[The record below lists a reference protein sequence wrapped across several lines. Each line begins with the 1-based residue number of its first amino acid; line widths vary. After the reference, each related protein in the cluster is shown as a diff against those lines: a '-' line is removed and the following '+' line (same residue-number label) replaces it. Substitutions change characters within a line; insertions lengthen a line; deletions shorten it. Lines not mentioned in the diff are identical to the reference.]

1 MTAPVVLRT
10 ALGKSPLV
18 RALKEGAVASDRV
31 RFDFIEVEPV
41 TRAFRRMTR
50 AMEFDLCEIALTTHA
65 QARAY
70 GKPITALPVV
80 LLRGFHHGALICRRG
95 SALRGPADLVDKRIG
110 VRAWSQTTGVWV
122 RGILQDEYGVAP
134 DAMTWITEEDAHV
147 QEFADPPFVAR
158 IAAGQNLRTMLLAGE
173 IDAAVAL
180 AGLDPE
186 QIRTVIPDA
195 DAAAAAWY
203 RKTGAYPVNHVVVV
217 KDALLGEYPWL
228 AAELMRLFVA
238 SKQIVPAPA
247 PSSLT
252 ALVGDDPEPYGLAAN
267 RPAIELLMRY
277 AARQKLIPRAYGVD
291 ELFVAL

>member
-1 MTAPVVLRT
+1 MTAPLVLRT

-41 TRAFRRMTR
+41 TRAFRRMVRTL
-50 AMEFDLCEIALTTHA
+50 EFDLCEIALTTHA

-70 GKPITALPVV
+70 GKPVTALPVV
-80 LLRGFHHGALICRRG
+80 LLRGFHHGALICRRD
-95 SALRGPADLVDKRIG
+95 SPLRGPTDLAGKRVG

-134 DAMTWITEEDAHV
+134 ETMTWVTAEDAHV
-147 QEFADPPFVAR
+147 QEFSDPPFVER
-158 IAAGQNLRTMLLAGE
+158 IAAGQDLRAMLLAGE

-180 AGLDPE
+180 AGMDAT

-195 DAAAAAWY
+195 DAAAAEWY

-217 KDALLGEYPWL
+217 KDALLAAYPWL
-228 AAELMRLFVA
+228 AEELMRLFVA
-238 SKQIVPAPA
+238 SKQLADNAV
-247 PSSLT
+247 
-252 ALVGDDPEPYGLAAN
+252 PYGVAAN
-267 RPAIELLMRY
+267 RPAIDLLMRY
-277 AARQKLIPRAYGVD
+277 AAEQKLIPRAYGVD
-291 ELFVAL
+291 ELFVANLT